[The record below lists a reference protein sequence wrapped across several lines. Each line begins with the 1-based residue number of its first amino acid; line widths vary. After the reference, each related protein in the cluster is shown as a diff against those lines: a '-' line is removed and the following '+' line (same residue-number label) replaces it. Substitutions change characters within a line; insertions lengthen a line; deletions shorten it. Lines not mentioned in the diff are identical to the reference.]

1 MKPTI
6 YIAGPMRGRPDFNRA
21 AFNAATERLAAR
33 GWQPINPV
41 DIEKIYPCVDED
53 GHVCRGRLL
62 DLMAVER
69 AFVAHVNAVYLL
81 DGWEASEGVR
91 AELRAFYDDG
101 GFLVFL
107 ESNGTPDA
115 RGERNGTPDVI
126 MEGSGTK

>member
-21 AFNAATERLAAR
+21 AFNAAAERLAAR
-33 GWQPINPV
+33 GWNPINPV

-53 GHVCRGRLL
+53 GHVFRGRLF
-62 DLMAVER
+62 DLMDVER
-69 AFVAHVNAVYLL
+69 SFVAHADAIYLL
-81 DGWEASEGVR
+81 DGWEESIGAKRELSKFLEGCDSVH
-91 AELRAFYDDG
+91 
-101 GFLVFL
+101 L

-115 RGERNGTPDVI
+115 RDAI